1 MRSQTE
7 LQSMPKDPP
16 DVSANMPEG
25 PNVMKHEER
34 KVRKLPISASVTVRG
49 LGGDSG
55 SLRGFIYT
63 PLKKFASCSFR
74 GSSSMSS
81 SIFFLTYFIE
91 DTC

>member
-34 KVRKLPISASVTVRG
+34 KDRKLPISASVTVRG
-49 LGGDSG
+49 LVGGDSG

-63 PLKKFASCSFR
+63 PLKNLLHVLLEVAHLCR
-74 GSSSMSS
+74 PQ
-81 SIFFLTYFIE
+81 FFFSYLFH
-91 DTC
+91 